1 MPLVCH
7 LLASAAFLT
16 AGTSSLQLNV
26 FYNCRPDSHRI
37 KILSCA
43 GDTDDSICEVQSYTR
58 SAPGPRRRSTRKA
71 VLISLEHCHP
81 VSAPAAAFKPGDT
94 LEVFLFG
101 EWTKSELLSTDGR
114 QYNVRVSDGAK
125 YWLPA
130 NQIRKAGFP
139 APPGQPPRP
148 GLTSCAGKIDGTYS
162 SPSGFPTIAFH
173 SGKASIEGDEPVE
186 CWTAGEKIYLH
197 TPGAPSGQDFVM
209 GINTD
214 GTLDTPL
221 GEIHKRGNE

>member
-16 AGTSSLQLNV
+16 AGTPSLQLNV
-26 FYNCRPDSHRI
+26 FYNCKPDPHRI

-43 GDTDDSICEVQSYTR
+43 GEADDSICEVQSYTR
-58 SAPGPRRRSTRKA
+58 SEPGTRRQSTRKA
-71 VLISLEHCHP
+71 ILISLQHCHP
-81 VSAPAAAFKPGDT
+81 VHAPSNAFKPGDS

-101 EWTKSELLSTDGR
+101 EWTKSELLSVDGG

-130 NQIRKAGFP
+130 NQIRKAGSP
-139 APPGQPPRP
+139 APAGQPPRP

-162 SPSGFPTIAFH
+162 SPSGFPTLAFH

-197 TPGAPSGQDFVM
+197 TPGAPAEQDFVM

-221 GEIHKRGNE
+221 GEIHKKGN